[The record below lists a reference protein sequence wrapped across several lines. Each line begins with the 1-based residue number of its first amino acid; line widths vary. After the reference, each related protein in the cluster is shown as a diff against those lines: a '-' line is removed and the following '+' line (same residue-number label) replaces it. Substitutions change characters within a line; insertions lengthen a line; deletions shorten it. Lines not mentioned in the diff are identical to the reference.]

1 MNYTVSD
8 DWYESID
15 NNENIFFDEKIYLDY
30 PDKIAII
37 VKRDGI
43 INRYLVNIDISLNS
57 FINRYIK
64 INDKCSYQGYNI
76 SLREIKNMIGLN
88 KPFILNLY

>member
-88 KPFILNLY
+88 KPFILNL

>member
-76 SLREIKNMIGLN
+76 SLREIKNMIGNN
-88 KPFILNLY
+88 KPFILNL